1 MSLLYCVEGVR
12 VASNRLVVID
22 DDPVSSA
29 MIGRIAR
36 GCGYDTIITTDTDDF
51 RSRVLSWEPAVI
63 VLDLSMPEMDGE
75 KVMAWLANQGCKAHI
90 LIVSGL
96 ELARMREAEA
106 IGRSLGLNM
115 AGVLQKS
122 MHPEKIREVLR
133 EIYDAAGMLSID
145 DISKALI
152 NREIWLVYQ
161 PQIDLKSGAAV
172 GFEALARWNH
182 PKRGP
187 IPPDTFIPLLEA
199 NKIMNDFTSQI
210 VRMALDDMRLWNGAT
225 DVRVSI
231 NASMGDSGCTEI
243 DEMVRSQCIDKGIGI
258 QRITIEITERAAMT
272 EESQIEA
279 CLARLHELGAQ
290 VSCDDF
296 GTGYS
301 SLVKLQ
307 QLPFSELKIDRSFV
321 TDSDSNL
328 QNAILVRAMIDLAH
342 NLNKK
347 VVAEGV
353 ESVETLNCLREW
365 GCDFAQ
371 GYFIGMPMPPDE
383 VIPWLRRQASPAG
396 IPRPHAAD

>member
-1 MSLLYCVEGVR
+1 M
-12 VASNRLVVID
+12 ASNRLLVID
-22 DDPVSSA
+22 DDPASSA
-29 MIGRIAR
+29 IIGRIAR

-63 VLDLSMPEMDGE
+63 VLDLSMPEMDGDQ
-75 KVMAWLANQGCKAHI
+75 VMAWLAEQGCKAHI

-96 ELARMREAEA
+96 ELARMQEAEA
-106 IGRSLGLNM
+106 TGRSLGLTM

-122 MHPEKIREVLR
+122 VHLEKIRDVFR
-133 EIYDAAGMLSID
+133 EIYDAAGVLSIE

-152 NREIWLVYQ
+152 NREIRLVYQ
-161 PQIDLKSGAAV
+161 PQIDLKSGAVV

-187 IPPDTFIPLLEA
+187 VPPATFIPLLEA
-199 NKIMNDFTSQI
+199 NEIMNDFTSQI
-210 VRMALDDMRLWNGAT
+210 VGMALDDMRLWNGAT
-225 DVRVSI
+225 GVRVSI
-231 NASMGDSGCTEI
+231 NASMGNSGCTEI
-243 DEMVRSQCIDKGIGI
+243 DEMVRSQCIDKGIDI

-272 EESQIEA
+272 EASQVDA

-290 VSCDDF
+290 ASIDDF

-301 SLVKLQ
+301 SLVKLH
-307 QLPFSELKIDRSFV
+307 QLPFSELKIDRSFI

-328 QNAILVRAMIDLAH
+328 QNGILARAMIDLAH

-353 ESVETLNCLREW
+353 ESLETLHCLREW

-371 GYFIGMPMPPDE
+371 GYFIGRPMPPDE
-383 VIPWLRRQASPAG
+383 VIPWLRQYASPVGTGRFELPTARQASHPFQA
-396 IPRPHAAD
+396 